1 MTTIK
6 SQSKDVH
13 TTNSVGLRVYPNMA
27 SHCLVIIDPK
37 VKVKVCLQR
46 QQWYQV
52 KLIIKNKDFKGWIPV
67 NSTQNNDQSSNILLK
82 NSKTRSTKSIIT
94 LGDKTP
100 RKSILKDPN
109 LIKES
114 SPVRNVK
121 YQL

>member
-1 MTTIK
+1 
-6 SQSKDVH
+6 
-13 TTNSVGLRVYPNMA
+13 MA

-52 KLIIKNKDFKGWIPV
+52 KLIIKNKDYKGWIPV